1 MKLLYFLVEKFIK
14 QEQFNIICIIILS
27 LSLSILST
35 NIISNITAN
44 IIQGVNKGTSETVYT
59 YYKYF
64 IGITIVFFITYY
76 IYKYFQNIFLSKL
89 PEWIKQEMLQLILK
103 LNNVNMSNVTFVNFY
118 NHITRISIS
127 GFITF
132 NDIIGTY
139 IPSIA
144 FLMVITGY
152 FIYKNWVLGLI
163 FSFFNILLILYLY
176 YFIGDIIK
184 EKRHQESEIG
194 KINSY
199 MLDLLNNIDKVI
211 YRGQTK
217 VEIDIFDKKTAN
229 VVEIT
234 RKYISFMTN
243 HMFAATAIS
252 YINIFVILGYL
263 INLQSKN
270 QLSTTTFITFFTM
283 TLLYRD
289 RIGNVIYG
297 IPDNIESMGRIMN
310 MITDFDDSFLASD
323 VSITNILKDI
333 DEKSGSQENKN
344 LTFDTIRFEDVSFQ
358 YKGKDI
364 TIFDH
369 FSKEVY
375 LKNKIIGI
383 VGQSGKGKSTFM
395 KLVLRLYEPTGGKIY
410 IDDIDIST
418 LDPDYIRQNITY
430 VNQNSRLFDKKVLE
444 NIFYGCKERESC
456 DKYLKEIMEHSKI
469 QELYKNVDI
478 MNGPSGAL
486 GEKLS
491 GGQRQVINIISGL
504 INPTDILILD
514 EPTNALDSDLKK
526 EILTI
531 LQKFR
536 KYKKCIMIITHDHDV
551 HSLFDETITL

>member
-1 MKLLYFLVEKFIK
+1 MKLLYYLCEKFIV
-14 QEQFNIICIIILS
+14 EEYFNITCIIILS

-44 IIQGVNKGTSETVYT
+44 IIQGVNKGTSEIVYV
-59 YYKYF
+59 YYKLFILVTALFFGTYF
-64 IGITIVFFITYY
+64 L
-76 IYKYFQNIFLSKL
+76 YKYFQNIFLSKL
-89 PEWIKQEMLQLILK
+89 PEWIKQEMLELILK
-103 LNNVNMSNVTFVNFY
+103 LNNINMSNVTFVNFY
-118 NHITRISIS
+118 NHITRISQS

-139 IPSIA
+139 IPSVA
-144 FLMVITGY
+144 FLLVITGY
-152 FIYKNWVLGLI
+152 FIYKNWILGLI
-163 FSFFNILLILYLY
+163 FLFFNILLFIYLY
-176 YFIGDIIK
+176 YVIGDIIK
-184 EKRHQESEIG
+184 EKRYQEAEIG

-217 VEIDIFDKKTAN
+217 VEIDIFDKKTDN
-229 VVEIT
+229 VIDIT

-263 INLQSKN
+263 IHLQSKN
-270 QLSTTTFITFFTM
+270 ELSTTTFITFFTM

-310 MITDFDDSFLASD
+310 MITDFDNAFLSSDASI
-323 VSITNILKDI
+323 SNILKEI
-333 DEKSGSQENKN
+333 DGKSGSSENKN
-344 LTFDTIRFEDVSFQ
+344 LKFDTIRFEDVSFQ

-364 TIFDH
+364 KVFDH
-369 FSKEVY
+369 VTKEVY

-383 VGQSGKGKSTFM
+383 VGKSGKGKSTFM

-410 IDDIDIST
+410 IDDVDIST
-418 LDPDYIRQNITY
+418 LDPDFIRQNITY

-444 NIFYGCKERESC
+444 NIFYGCKEQESC
-456 DKYLKEIMEHSKI
+456 DKHLKEIMEHSKI

-478 MNGPSGAL
+478 VNGSSGAL

-526 EILTI
+526 EVLTI

-551 HSLFDETITL
+551 HSLFDETIEL

>member
-1 MKLLYFLVEKFIK
+1 MKLLYYLCEKFIV
-14 QEQFNIICIIILS
+14 EEYFNITCIIILS
-27 LSLSILST
+27 LALSIFST

-59 YYKYF
+59 YYKLFILVTALFFGTYF
-64 IGITIVFFITYY
+64 L
-76 IYKYFQNIFLSKL
+76 YKYFQNIFLSKL
-89 PEWIKQEMLQLILK
+89 PEWIKQEILQIILK
-103 LNNVNMSNVTFVNFY
+103 FNNINMSNTNFVNFY
-118 NHITRISIS
+118 NHITRISAS

-139 IPSIA
+139 IPSLG
-144 FLMVITGY
+144 FLLVITAY
-152 FIYKNWVLGLI
+152 FVYKNWILGFI
-163 FSFFNILLILYLY
+163 FLFFNSLIVIYLY
-176 YFIGDIIK
+176 YVIGDIVT
-184 EKRHQESEIG
+184 EKRKQESKIG
-194 KINSY
+194 ELNNY

-217 VEIDIFDKKTAN
+217 VEIDIFSKKTDE
-229 VVEIT
+229 V
-234 RKYISFMTN
+234 ISFTN
-243 HMFAATAIS
+243 NYMSYMNTHMFIANSFS
-252 YINIFVILGYL
+252 YINIFAILGYL
-263 INLQSKN
+263 IHLQSKN
-270 QLSTTTFITFFTM
+270 MLSTTTFITFFTM

-289 RIGNVIYG
+289 RIGSVIYG
-297 IPDNIESMGRIMN
+297 LPDNIESVGRIMN
-310 MITDFDDSFLASD
+310 MIAEFDSTFTGNQ
-323 VSITNILKDI
+323 SINDILKEI
-333 DEKSGSQENKN
+333 DGKSGSSENKN
-344 LTFDTIRFEDVSFQ
+344 LKFDTIRFEDVSFQ

-364 TIFDH
+364 KVFDH
-369 FSKEVY
+369 VTKEVY

-383 VGQSGKGKSTFM
+383 VGKSGKGKSTFM

-410 IDDIDIST
+410 IDDVDIST
-418 LDPDYIRQNITY
+418 LDPDFIRQNITY

-444 NIFYGCKERESC
+444 NIFYGCKEQESC
-456 DKYLKEIMEHSKI
+456 DKYLKEIMDHSKI

-478 MNGPSGAL
+478 INGSSGAL

-514 EPTNALDSDLKK
+514 EPTNALDSDLKN

-551 HSLFDETITL
+551 YSLFDETIEL

>member
-1 MKLLYFLVEKFIK
+1 MKLLYYLCEKFIA
-14 QEQFNIICIIILS
+14 EEFFNITCIIILS
-27 LSLSILST
+27 LALSIFST

-44 IIQGVNKGTSETVYT
+44 IIQGVNKGAVETVYT
-59 YYKYF
+59 YYKLF
-64 IGITIVFFITYY
+64 ILVTALFFGTYY
-76 IYKYFQNIFLSKL
+76 LYKYFQNIFLSKL
-89 PEWIKQEMLQLILK
+89 PEWIKQEILQIILK
-103 LNNVNMSNVTFVNFY
+103 FNNINMSNTNFVNFY
-118 NHITRISIS
+118 NHITRISAS

-139 IPSIA
+139 IPSLG
-144 FLMVITGY
+144 FLLVITGY
-152 FIYKNWVLGLI
+152 FVYKNWILGLI
-163 FSFFNILLILYLY
+163 FLFFNLLIVLYLY
-176 YFIGDIIK
+176 YVIGDIVT
-184 EKRHQESEIG
+184 EKRKQETKIG
-194 KINSY
+194 ELNNY

-217 VEIDIFDKKTAN
+217 VEIDIFSKKTAE
-229 VVEIT
+229 VV
-234 RKYISFMTN
+234 RFTN
-243 HMFAATAIS
+243 NYMSYMNTHMFIANSFS
-252 YINIFVILGYL
+252 YMNIFAILGYL
-263 INLQSKN
+263 IHLQSKN
-270 QLSTTTFITFFTM
+270 MLSTTTFITFFTM

-289 RIGNVIYG
+289 RIGAVIYG
-297 IPDNIESMGRIMN
+297 LPDNIESVGRIMN
-310 MITDFDDSFLASD
+310 MIAEFDSTFTGDQSISD
-323 VSITNILKDI
+323 ILKEI
-333 DEKSGSQENKN
+333 DGKSGSQENKD
-344 LTFDTIRFEDVSFQ
+344 LKFDTIRFEDVSFQ

-364 TIFDH
+364 KVFDH
-369 FSKEVY
+369 VTKEVY

-383 VGQSGKGKSTFM
+383 VGKSGKGKSTFM

-444 NIFYGCKERESC
+444 NIFYGCKEQESC
-456 DKYLKEIMEHSKI
+456 DSLLKEIMEHSKI

-478 MNGPSGAL
+478 INGSSGAL

-551 HSLFDETITL
+551 HSLFDETIEL

>member
-1 MKLLYFLVEKFIK
+1 MKLLYYLCEKFIM
-14 QEQFNIICIIILS
+14 EEYFNITCIIILS
-27 LSLSILST
+27 LALSIFST

-44 IIQGVNKGTSETVYT
+44 IIQGVNKGTSEIVYT
-59 YYKYF
+59 YYKLFILVTALFFGTYF
-64 IGITIVFFITYY
+64 L
-76 IYKYFQNIFLSKL
+76 YKYFQNIFLSKL
-89 PEWIKQEMLQLILK
+89 PEWIKQEILQIILK
-103 LNNVNMSNVTFVNFY
+103 FNNINMSNTNFVNFY
-118 NHITRISIS
+118 NHITRISAS

-139 IPSIA
+139 IPSLA
-144 FLMVITGY
+144 FLLVITGY
-152 FIYKNWVLGLI
+152 FIYKNWILGLI
-163 FSFFNILLILYLY
+163 FLFFNMLIILYLY
-176 YFIGDIIK
+176 YVIGDIVN
-184 EKRHQESEIG
+184 EKRKQESKIG
-194 KINSY
+194 ELNNY

-217 VEIDIFDKKTAN
+217 VEIDIFSKKTEEVIN
-229 VVEIT
+229 FT
-234 RKYISFMTN
+234 NKYMSYMNT
-243 HMFAATAIS
+243 HMFVTNSFS
-252 YINIFVILGYL
+252 YINIFAIIGYL
-263 INLQSKN
+263 IYLQSKN
-270 QLSTTTFITFFTM
+270 LLTTTTFITFFTM

-289 RIGNVIYG
+289 RIGGVIYG
-297 IPDNIESMGRIMN
+297 LPDNIESVGRIMN
-310 MITDFDDSFLASD
+310 MIAEFDSTFTGNQ
-323 VSITNILKDI
+323 SIADILKEI
-333 DEKSGSQENKN
+333 DGKSGFNENKN
-344 LTFDTIRFEDVSFQ
+344 LKFDTIRFEDVSFH

-364 TIFDH
+364 KVFDH
-369 FSKEVY
+369 VTKEVY

-383 VGQSGKGKSTFM
+383 VGKSGNGKSTFM

-410 IDDIDIST
+410 IDDVDIST
-418 LDPDYIRQNITY
+418 LDPDFIRQNITY

-444 NIFYGCKERESC
+444 NIFYGCKQQESC

-478 MNGPSGAL
+478 VNGSSGAL

-504 INPTDILILD
+504 INPTDVLILD

-551 HSLFDETITL
+551 HSLFDETIEL